1 MMEQRNEHKWRL
13 QDGVT
18 PDYRA
23 FHEVY
28 LTKNLKAEIKETLIA
43 FMNEH
48 ISEFKGHTEY
58 KPGIPVM
65 LFERRQDAQLFANEL
80 IAKLDIQKEHI
91 TIKAR
96 KFTR

>member
-1 MMEQRNEHKWRL
+1 MTEETHEHKYRA
-13 QDGVT
+13 QTGVT
-18 PDYRA
+18 PDYKA

-28 LTKNLKAEIKETLIA
+28 ITKSPRAEKNESMIA
-43 FMNEH
+43 FVNDH
-48 ISEFKGHTEY
+48 IAEFKGHTEF
-58 KPGIPVM
+58 KPGVPTM

-80 IAKLDIQKEHI
+80 SAKFDIEKEHI